1 MDDRIIP
8 MSKAMT
14 YNEIAEQGERVE
26 WLGLIIQLQDLLEAK
41 RPDLNALF
49 KKYNMQA
56 ESDLANHRIDFDIKT
71 KYIFES
77 LARKE
82 SCELNRIFQKG
93 EGV

>member
-14 YNEIAEQGERVE
+14 YNDIAEQGERVE
-26 WLGLIIQLQDLLEAK
+26 WLGLIIQLQDLIEAK
-41 RPDLNALF
+41 RPELDMLF
-49 KKYNMQA
+49 QKYNMKA
-56 ESDLANHRIDFDIKT
+56 ESDIANHRIDLDIKT

-82 SCELNRIFQKG
+82 SCELNRNFQKG
-93 EGV
+93 EGI

>member
-14 YNEIAEQGERVE
+14 YNEISEQGHRVE

-41 RPDLNALF
+41 RPELDMLF

-56 ESDLANHRIDFDIKT
+56 ESELANYRIDLDIKT

-82 SCELNRIFQKG
+82 SCELTRNFQKG
-93 EGV
+93 EGI